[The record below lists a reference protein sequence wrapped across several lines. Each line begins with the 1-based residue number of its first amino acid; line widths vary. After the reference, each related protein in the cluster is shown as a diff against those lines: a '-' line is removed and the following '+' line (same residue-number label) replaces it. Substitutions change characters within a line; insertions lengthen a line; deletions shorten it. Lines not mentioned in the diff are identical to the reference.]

1 MLVCFFDSLIY
12 NVGGRRSLLFFGFGC
27 TGFLLHSPQCRPS
40 ETQLIGNGV
49 VVVLEQPLHLRNALH
64 NGLRGAAGGVL
75 QGRVFLPQ
83 LFQKLVLANGLDEEL
98 PLDAGGGV
106 HGLPVEV
113 DIPLDHRRKGDE
125 VGGPGIEPEQL
136 VQFFPELFLPAQRDR
151 ARLPPHRKDPEQ
163 LDHIIAPL
171 PERRKGKG
179 KDREHLPQL
188 PGEAARLFRLQQGD
202 DAGLEHLEGCAA
214 HAEERVVDQHLSQ
227 AGEERLG
234 RAARTGTPMGDVLG
248 ALNMTVGVLAAL
260 VNKQRTGKGEK
271 VDVAL
276 VDSVAAAM
284 ENITMIYQ
292 STGRIPQ
299 RIGNRY
305 ESTYPYDTFPAK
317 DGDVVIAAGNNK
329 LYAILCDVMGKPE
342 LKTDPRFAEVKDRVA
357 NHVAMREIIVPW
369 TKQHTIDEV
378 DKLLNDAGCPACPV
392 NTLDRLVVDPQI
404 AGARGMFPTID
415 QPGIGELQITAIPAH
430 TTRTS
435 TAPRKAAPLLGEDNA
450 DVYGKLLGLD
460 EAKLADLKAKGV
472 I

>member
-1 MLVCFFDSLIY
+1 MEGLLDGIVVLDLGRVLACPYAATMMADMGATVIKIENPKGGDDTRKMGPFVNGNSVYYANF
-12 NVGGRRSLLFFGFGC
+12 NRGKVGVTLNLKEPEGKEIFKEMV
-27 TGFLLHSPQCRPS
+27 THPD
-40 ETQLIGNGV
+40 
-49 VVVLEQPLHLRNALH
+49 VVLENYRPGTMEKL
-64 NGLRGAAGGVL
+64 GLGYDVL
-75 QGRVFLPQ
+75 
-83 LFQKLVLANGLDEEL
+83 K
-98 PLDAGGGV
+98 
-106 HGLPVEV
+106 EV
-113 DIPLDHRRKGDE
+113 N
-125 VGGPGIEPEQL
+125 PGIIYGSISGFGHTGPLSKRAGYDIVGQAMGGL
-136 VQFFPELFLPAQRDR
+136 MSTTGWPDGPAT
-151 ARLPPHRKDPEQ
+151 
-163 LDHIIAPL
+163 
-171 PERRKGKG
+171 
-179 KDREHLPQL
+179 
-188 PGEAARLFRLQQGD
+188 
-202 DAGLEHLEGCAA
+202 
-214 HAEERVVDQHLSQ
+214 
-227 AGEERLG
+227 
-234 RAARTGTPMGDVLG
+234 RTGTPMGDVLG

>member
-1 MLVCFFDSLIY
+1 MEGLLDGIVVLDLGRVLACPYAATMMADMGATVIKIENPKGGDDTRKMGPFVNGNSVYYANF
-12 NVGGRRSLLFFGFGC
+12 NRGKVGVTLNLKEPEGKEIFK
-27 TGFLLHSPQCRPS
+27 
-40 ETQLIGNGV
+40 EMV
-49 VVVLEQPLHLRNALH
+49 KKADVVLENYRPGTMEKL
-64 NGLRGAAGGVL
+64 GLGYDVL
-75 QGRVFLPQ
+75 
-83 LFQKLVLANGLDEEL
+83 K
-98 PLDAGGGV
+98 
-106 HGLPVEV
+106 EV
-113 DIPLDHRRKGDE
+113 N
-125 VGGPGIEPEQL
+125 PGIVYGSISGFGHTGPLSKRAGYDIVGQAMGGL
-136 VQFFPELFLPAQRDR
+136 MSTTGWPDGPAT
-151 ARLPPHRKDPEQ
+151 
-163 LDHIIAPL
+163 
-171 PERRKGKG
+171 
-179 KDREHLPQL
+179 
-188 PGEAARLFRLQQGD
+188 
-202 DAGLEHLEGCAA
+202 
-214 HAEERVVDQHLSQ
+214 
-227 AGEERLG
+227 
-234 RAARTGTPMGDVLG
+234 RTGTPMGDVLG
-248 ALNMTVGVLAAL
+248 ALNMIVGVLAAL